1 MELMID
7 FIIREGSIIKVKIE
21 VKGVTKKFKNVSILE
36 DVNVNFESG
45 KIYGLIGRNGSG
57 KSVFLKLLCGFYT
70 PNKGTILYDGIDIT
84 NNNIFPPNT
93 RALIEKPN
101 FLPDLTGMENLKLL
115 ASIQNNINDEKIIE
129 TLELLGLEDEKDK
142 KYRNYSLGT
151 KQKFGI
157 AQALMENP
165 DVIIL
170 DEPLNGIENKTA
182 QKIRK
187 ILQSEKKKGKLIIIA
202 THIKEDIEQLADE
215 LYEFD
220 DGKITLKKH
229 NDIL

>member
-1 MELMID
+1 M
-7 FIIREGSIIKVKIE
+7 KIE
-21 VKGVTKKFKNVSILE
+21 VKNVTKKFKNEVVLNDVS
-36 DVNVNFESG
+36 VSFESG

-70 PNKGTILYDGIDIT
+70 SNSGVILYDGVDIT

-101 FLPDLTGMENLKLL
+101 FLPELTGMDNLKLL
-115 ASIQNNINDEKIIE
+115 ASIQNNIKEDEIVE
-129 TLELLGLEDEKDK
+129 TLEKLGLENEKDK

-151 KQKFGI
+151 KQKLGI
-157 AQALMENP
+157 AQVLMENP
-165 DVIIL
+165 EVIIL
-170 DEPLNGIENKTA
+170 DEPLNGIENKMA

-187 ILQSEKKKGKLIIIA
+187 ILQSEKEKGKLIIIA
-202 THIKEDIEQLADE
+202 THIKDDIEQLADE

-220 DGKITLKKH
+220 DGKINLYSNSSNFVNKNKV
-229 NDIL
+229 